1 MPRFRRCVVPGYPHH
16 VYQRGVRKE
25 PLFHED
31 RDFFVYVRVL
41 REGCLKH
48 TVSIRTY
55 AFMTNHVHL
64 IAVPGSEDS
73 FSRALHDAHTRY
85 STYFN
90 SKYGF
95 KGHAWEGRPQMCVTD
110 ESHMWNAIRYVER
123 NPVRAGMV
131 ERAEHYSW
139 SSAAAHCGLRDDIL
153 LDKDFP
159 PPGVIENWAEWLQVD
174 HSEHERR
181 QIRQHTF
188 SGRPW
193 GTPEFLLQ
201 LEALTKRPLRPRKS
215 GRPKGKDR
223 GDRTLPFEELKK

>member
-1 MPRFRRCVVPGYPHH
+1 MSPASCQHS
-16 VYQRGVRKE
+16 
-25 PLFHED
+25 L
-31 RDFFVYVRVL
+31 
-41 REGCLKH
+41 
-48 TVSIRTY
+48 I
-55 AFMTNHVHL
+55 HVHDESCP
-64 IAVPGSEDS
+64 PGRDPQSEKS
-73 FSRALHDAHTRY
+73 LSMALHYAHTSY

-131 ERAEHYSW
+131 ERAEDYLW

-159 PPGVIENWAEWLQVD
+159 PPGIIENWSEWLRI
-174 HSEHERR
+174 EHTEDERW
-181 QIRQHTF
+181 QIRHHTF

-201 LEALTKRPLRPRKS
+201 LELMTGRPLRPRKR
-215 GRPKGKDR
+215 GRPKEKDR
-223 GDRTLPFEELKK
+223 GDGRLLFDDLRK

>member
-1 MPRFRRCVVPGYPHH
+1 MPRFRRCVVVNYPHH

-25 PLFHED
+25 PLFYED
-31 RDFFVYVRVL
+31 RDFLVYARVL

-48 TVSIRTY
+48 AVTIRSY
-55 AFMTNHVHL
+55 AFMTNHIHL
-64 IAVPGSEDS
+64 IAVPGTEDS
-73 FSRALHDAHTRY
+73 FSRTLHDAHTSY

-95 KGHAWEGRPQMCVTD
+95 KGHAWQGRPEMCVMD

-131 ERAEHYSW
+131 EHAEDYLW
-139 SSAAAHCGLRDDIL
+139 SSAAAHCGMRDDIL

-159 PPGVIENWAEWLQVD
+159 PPGVIDNWAEWLQVD
-174 HSEHERR
+174 HTEQERQ

-188 SGRPW
+188 RGRPW
-193 GTPEFLLQ
+193 GTPEFLWQ
-201 LEALTKRPLRPRKS
+201 LESLTGRVLCPRKP
-215 GRPKGKDR
+215 GRPKGKGRSD
-223 GDRTLPFEELKK
+223 LLLLFEEPKK